1 MQLLIFIAAIGFFV
15 LRILASSKKKQ
26 PETAENGAAN
36 RFAENESDDF
46 KPSERVLRRG
56 NRSLPHRTEPR
67 AGHTVHPTPI
77 AARQTAPAAAF
88 TKALMRAKF
97 ALRAPRP
104 ELAAETCAA
113 MHPPAKK
120 PQQAK
125 RQRKLRHGSPPPQ
138 SDPMTIPHM
147 SKNNRLK
154 AQKKCRAERTG
165 CLKPSRLSPQLPRA
179 LSGMR
184 FFPHPLRQEIRI
196 DTADF

>member
-36 RFAENESDDF
+36 RFAENES
-46 KPSERVLRRG
+46 ERVLRRR

-67 AGHTVHPTPI
+67 AEHTVHPTPI

-88 TKALMRAKF
+88 TKVLMRAKF
-97 ALRAPRP
+97 ALRAPRTEP
-104 ELAAETCAA
+104 AAETCAA

-165 CLKPSRLSPQLPRA
+165 CLKPSRLNPQLPRA

-184 FFPHPLRQEIRI
+184 FFPHPLLQEIRI
-196 DTADF
+196 DAADF